1 MWKRQR
7 EKYERRMKCILTVF
21 TLFVNRG
28 LSLFFLSPMLRK
40 LGYGMSWEHTLV
52 VWMGAL
58 NGSFNLLLGSSAVLG
73 HKPGVDNGR
82 KVAKYFLFSPQFL
95 ALFLFLYL
103 RMVCVRARARGGSC
117 KMREESLFSCL
128 FTKCSFSVTWPLSSC
143 WSKSST
149 RASHERCW
157 KSSVNGLDL
166 YMQCKI
172 PWRVAIP
179 RWRRVSDTPVTD

>member
-1 MWKRQR
+1 MV
-7 EKYERRMKCILTVF
+7 C
-21 TLFVNRG
+21 RG
-28 LSLFFLSPMLRK
+28 STHWWC
-40 LGYGMSWEHTLV
+40 GWEHSMAPSTCFWVARPSLV
-52 VWMGAL
+52 TSPVSITEERWP
-58 NGSFNLLLGSSAVLG
+58 SIF
-73 HKPGVDNGR
+73 
-82 KVAKYFLFSPQFL
+82 FFSPQFPS
-95 ALFLFLYL
+95 LFLFLYL

>member
-1 MWKRQR
+1 
-7 EKYERRMKCILTVF
+7 MKCILTVF

-117 KMREESLFSCL
+117 K
-128 FTKCSFSVTWPLSSC
+128 
-143 WSKSST
+143 
-149 RASHERCW
+149 
-157 KSSVNGLDL
+157 
-166 YMQCKI
+166 
-172 PWRVAIP
+172 
-179 RWRRVSDTPVTD
+179 